1 MRHRGATL
9 QTDVPGVRRVCA
21 CVRVCGCVC
30 VWVCGCVGVWVCA
43 YMHVCMH
50 TCMHVCGGHRCP
62 DALSAGTTMP
72 ARPRWT
78 STNSTSSDTRAGRR
92 SSAHPALAL
101 ASPFPSPFLA
111 LQPGPAE
118 LGRGPC
124 ACRSRSLVPQPRNL
138 LIARRPHPAP
148 RRASSARCCCRFPR
162 SEQRSAARRGA
173 ARRRA
178 SGSPAASSDRTA
190 PTPLPLSTG
199 GRRIE
204 PVRGDCVARDTADSA
219 VRRLHALA

>member
-1 MRHRGATL
+1 
-9 QTDVPGVRRVCA
+9 
-21 CVRVCGCVC
+21 
-30 VWVCGCVGVWVCA
+30 
-43 YMHVCMH
+43 MH

-78 STNSTSSDTRAGRR
+78 STSSTSSDTRAGRR

-118 LGRGPC
+118 RGRVQPC

-138 LIARRPHPAP
+138 LIARRLPSRAETGVVCAMLLLPLPAV
-148 RRASSARCCCRFPR
+148 RAAWR
-162 SEQRSAARRGA
+162 SA

-178 SGSPAASSDRTA
+178 SGNPPSSSDCTA
-190 PTPLPLSTG
+190 RTPLPLLTG
-199 GRRIE
+199 GRRIK
-204 PVRGDCVARDTADSA
+204 PVRGYCVARDASDGA
-219 VRRLHALA
+219 VRRLRALA